1 MKNTERRTQLFGR
14 AALVA
19 MLVAPSLGAQDRWEA
34 RDQGESLESR
44 RRDSVI
50 RRDVE
55 LRRADESRRA
65 EALRREQVRREEI
78 RREEIRREEMRR
90 DNERRRDEE
99 RRLFTWRGTVDDDA
113 RIYIRAGRIESDAVS
128 GREVRR
134 EQVSHAHALPRR
146 EGTLRVHLIDGRGRV
161 HVIQQP
167 NARNNYTAIVRVK
180 DSQYGADSYR
190 FAAYFDPADDWRNG
204 RGPIWDDRDGD
215 VDFGDRILR
224 WSGSVDG
231 DLRIVLRPGT
241 VGYSVASGEQPRGV
255 TTSGAN
261 RMPRQGGQLG
271 VSLRQGRGSVVVI
284 QQPSSYNSYTA
295 IVRVLDHVSG
305 YGYYDFDLIW
315 R

>member
-55 LRRADESRRA
+55 LRRAEEARRA
-65 EALRREQVRREEI
+65 EEQRREQLRLEQLRLEQIRREEI
-78 RREEIRREEMRR
+78 RREEIRRE
-90 DNERRRDEE
+90 NERRRDRE

-134 EQVSHAHALPRR
+134 EHVNHDHALPRR
-146 EGTLRVHLIDGRGRV
+146 EGTLRVQLIDGRGRV

-180 DSQYGADSYR
+180 DSQHGADSYR
-190 FAAYFDPADDWRNG
+190 FTAFFDPADDWRNG
-204 RGPIWDDRDGD
+204 RGPVWDDVDGD

-241 VGYSVASGEQPRGV
+241 VGYSVVSGEQPRGI
-255 TTSGAN
+255 TASGAN
-261 RMPRQGGQLG
+261 RMPRQDGQLG
-271 VSLRQGRGSVVVI
+271 LSLR
-284 QQPSSYNSYTA
+284 
-295 IVRVLDHVSG
+295 
-305 YGYYDFDLIW
+305 
-315 R
+315 